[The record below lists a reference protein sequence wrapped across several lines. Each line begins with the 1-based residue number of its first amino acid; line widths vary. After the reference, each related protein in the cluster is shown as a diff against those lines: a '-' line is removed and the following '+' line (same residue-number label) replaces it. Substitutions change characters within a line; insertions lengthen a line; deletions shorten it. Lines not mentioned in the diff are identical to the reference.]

1 MKTQYGTPYYQAP
14 EQLESREYDDKVDM
28 WSVGV
33 ILFQML
39 TGFLPFPAQDRK
51 QLRARVTS
59 GKYQLP
65 DDVQLSNVCLNL
77 IQSLIRVDPA

>member
-1 MKTQYGTPYYQAP
+1 
-14 EQLESREYDDKVDM
+14 M

-39 TGFLPFPAQDRK
+39 TGFLPFPAQDIY
-51 QLRARVTS
+51 QLRARVKS